1 MSLFLLVF
9 FLLYGGLHYY
19 LFVKA
24 SAALALGT
32 MSSIFLILV
41 MLLMVFAPLIVHSSE
56 RHGFAAAARLMSFM
70 GYSWM
75 GFAFLCFSC
84 LILIDL
90 YHLLIY
96 TGRLILP
103 GFFAQLNPS
112 PRFSFFLSF
121 LLSLFVALYGYFE
134 AKQIRTERIALKT
147 SKIPREAGRLK
158 IAQISDVH
166 LGMIVREERLTRILK
181 EVKKA
186 NPDIFVST
194 GDLVDG
200 QINNLSG
207 LAKILGE
214 INPRY
219 GKFAITG
226 NHEFYAGLSQS
237 LVFTQNAGFS
247 VLRGQGLTIAG
258 LINLAGVDDP
268 AAQGFGLCRGVSE
281 KDLLLGLPREKFTLL
296 LKHRPDLDKSAVG
309 LFDLQISGH
318 THQGQIFPFR
328 LITRLFYP
336 YDGGSFHLPNHSYLH
351 VSRGSGTWGPPIRFL
366 APPEVTLYE
375 LIHEDQ
381 P

>member
-1 MSLFLLVF
+1 MRLFLLIF

-19 LFVKA
+19 LFLKA
-24 SAALALGT
+24 SATLALGT
-32 MSSIFLILV
+32 MSSILLILV
-41 MLLMVFAPLIVHSSE
+41 MLFMVFTPLIVHSSE
-56 RHGFAAAARLMSFM
+56 RHGFASTARLMSFV

-75 GFAFLCFSC
+75 GFVFLCFSC
-84 LILIDL
+84 CILIDL
-90 YHLLIY
+90 YRLLIY
-96 TGRLILP
+96 AGRLIFP
-103 GFFAQLNPS
+103 GFFAHLNPS

-121 LLSLFVALYGYFE
+121 LLSLSIALYGYFE

-147 SKIPREAGRLK
+147 SKIPKEAGRLK

-186 NPDIFVST
+186 TPDIFVST

-207 LAKILGE
+207 LAEILRE

-247 VLRGQGLTIAG
+247 VLRGQGLTVAG

-268 AAQGFGLCRGVSE
+268 AGQSFGLFRGVSE
-281 KDLLLGLPREKFTLL
+281 KELLLGLPREKFTLL
-296 LKHRPDLDKSAVG
+296 LKHRPDLDKRALG

-336 YDGGSFHLPNHSYLH
+336 YDGGSFHLSNHSNLH

-366 APPEVTLYE
+366 APPEVTVYE